1 VSDGSGS
8 PGPCLGVDLGAV
20 RIGLAVT
27 DSARTVAIP
36 RGVLARRG
44 DEGADHD
51 AIAELARELGAT
63 VVVVG
68 VPLSLD
74 GGIGPAAGRVI
85 AEAARLA
92 DALSVPVETIDERFS
107 TVEASR
113 RQKET
118 DASGRRGGAFRGR
131 VARRRAF
138 RGRGARPPV
147 DAGAAA
153 VILQAYI
160 DRARSQ

>member
-1 VSDGSGS
+1 MSDGGGS

-27 DSARTVAIP
+27 DSACTVAIP

-44 DEGADHD
+44 DEEADHD

-92 DALSVPVETIDERFS
+92 DALSVPGRDD
-107 TVEASR
+107 R
-113 RQKET
+113 RAVL
-118 DASGRRGGAFRGR
+118 DRRGEPPAKGDGRLGPPRRGVRGR

-138 RGRGARPPV
+138 SGPRGASPV

>member
-1 VSDGSGS
+1 VSDGAGL

-92 DALSVPVETIDERFS
+92 AALSVPVATIDERFS
-107 TVEASR
+107 TVEANR
-113 RQKET
+113 RQQEA
-118 DASGRRGGAFRGR
+118 DRSGRRGGAVRGR
-131 VARRRAF
+131 VARRRALP
-138 RGRGARPPV
+138 GRRVRLPV

-160 DRARSQ
+160 DRARQQ